1 MDERH
6 AELVR
11 MITEYRVSQAIHVAA
26 ALGIAD
32 LLADGPR
39 TSDELADSAG
49 AHRDALYR
57 LLRALASVGVFRE
70 EDSRRFALTPVGEYL
85 RTDVPGSLH
94 GRAAFIGR
102 PYFWQAWG
110 HLLHSVRTGENA
122 FRDLHGQSVWDYRE
136 ENPYES
142 AIFDRA
148 MASTTFGDVEPLLA
162 AYDFGRF
169 ETVVDIGGGNGA
181 LLSALLQRY
190 PQMQGVVFD
199 QPAVVERAAEPLR
212 AAGAAERC
220 RLVGGSFFDSVPEGG
235 DAYILKHIIHDWEDE
250 DSTRILQ
257 VVRRA
262 IPDDGV
268 VLLIE
273 ADLGPPNETPVSK
286 FADLNMLVLPGG
298 RERTLD
304 EYGALYESA
313 GFRLEGATPT
323 SSSYLVIE
331 AVPVIKDVP
340 LS

>member
-11 MITEYRVSQAIHVAA
+11 MITECRVTQAIHVAA
-26 ALGIAD
+26 TLGIAD

-39 TSDELADSAG
+39 SSDELADSAG
-49 AHRDALYR
+49 ADPDALYR

-70 EDSRRFALTPVGEYL
+70 EEGRRFALTPFGEYL
-85 RTDVPGSLH
+85 RTDVPDSLH

-122 FRDLHGQSVWDYRE
+122 FHDLHGQSVWDYRE

-142 AIFDRA
+142 AIFDRT
-148 MASTTFGDVEPLLA
+148 MASTTFGDLEPLLA
-162 AYDFGRF
+162 AYDLGRF
-169 ETVVDIGGGNGA
+169 ETIVDIGGGNGA

-199 QPAVVERAAEPLR
+199 QPAVVERAEEPLR
-212 AAGAAERC
+212 AAGTANRC
-220 RLVGGSFFDSVPEGG
+220 RLVGGSFFESVPGSG

-257 VVRRA
+257 VVRGA
-262 IPDDGV
+262 IPDNGV

-273 ADLGPPNETPVSK
+273 ADLGPPNEAPASK

-304 EYGALYESA
+304 EYGALLESA
-313 GFRLEGATPT
+313 GFRLERATPT

-331 AVPVIKDVP
+331 GVPVVQDV
-340 LS
+340 L